1 MWRRKLE
8 TLVIPLWKG
17 TSTPWKREE
26 VPLWIAKTERG
37 FCLFY
42 RDPNPRIFYP
52 PLVAWGREEERCIIA
67 EGLEIDRFL
76 WELRA
81 LPLKERIE
89 EAEAKLLSFLLKW
102 T

>member
-1 MWRRKLE
+1 MWRRKLG

-17 TSTPWKREE
+17 TSTPWKREK

-42 RDPNPRIFYP
+42 RNPNPRI
-52 PLVAWGREEERCIIA
+52 WEREGERCTIA

-76 WELRA
+76 WELRT
-81 LPLKERIE
+81 LPLKGRIE